1 MSRSLGMMEQPE
13 GKPFIVFLSSNE
25 NINEQTVVEQT
36 TLKDERVSLGS
47 KFFTMLEAEGET
59 ITKTHP
65 YYKWIGGRKLP
76 RVIVFTNEGDRVGKL
91 EGQPSPS
98 KLYAIMKKAAAKSR
112 IKNLDRKIKDYQKI
126 LTSLDKISTLK
137 QALASKESRD
147 DSRSAVKEIAKKRKA
162 IEQDELE
169 LREAEEKILSI

>member
-1 MSRSLGMMEQPE
+1 MMEQPE
-13 GKPFIVFLSSNE
+13 GKPFIVFLSSKDNV
-25 NINEQTVVEQT
+25 NEQTVVEQT

-65 YYKWIGGRKLP
+65 YYKWIGGKKLP
-76 RVIVFTNEGDRVGKL
+76 RVVVFTNEGNKVGKL

-98 KLYAIMKKAAAKSR
+98 KMYGLMKKAAAKSR
-112 IKNLDRKIKDYQKI
+112 VRNLDRKIKDYQKI
-126 LTSLDKISTLK
+126 LTSLDKINTLK

-147 DSRSAVKEIAKKRKA
+147 DSKSALREIAKKRKA
-162 IEQDELE
+162 IEADELK
-169 LREAEEKILSI
+169 LKEAEEKILSVS